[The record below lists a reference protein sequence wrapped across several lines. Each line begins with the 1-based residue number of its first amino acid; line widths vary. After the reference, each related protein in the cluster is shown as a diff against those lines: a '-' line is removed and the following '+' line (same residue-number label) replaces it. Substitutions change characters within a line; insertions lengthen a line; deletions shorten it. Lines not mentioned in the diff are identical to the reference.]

1 MEITEIWSI
10 SQERI
15 NEFLLAIGGI
25 PLEDA
30 GGYSFDGCQVR
41 LTVLPDRMIGRYPI
55 CRTQVHFSGE
65 EEKTERIHRAFK
77 LRFLSAG
84 G

>member
-10 SQERI
+10 SPERI
-15 NEFLLAIGGI
+15 DEFLLSIGGI
-25 PLEDA
+25 LQEDT
-30 GGYSFDGCQVR
+30 GVYSFDGCQVR
-41 LTVLPDRMIGRYPI
+41 LTVLPDRMIGRFPI
-55 CRTQVHFSGE
+55 CRTQVCFSGE
-65 EEKTERIHRAFK
+65 KEKTEKIHWAFK